1 MIKNRKRTR
10 EDVQRLQEL
19 RRSNAAQP
27 MKNKSKYSRK
37 LKHRSLLTFDHK

>member
-10 EDVQRLQEL
+10 EDVQRIQEL

-27 MKNKSKYSRK
+27 MKNKTKYSRK
-37 LKHRSLLTFDHK
+37 IKHRSLLTSDNN

>member
-10 EDVQRLQEL
+10 EDIQRVQEL

-27 MKNKSKYSRK
+27 MKNKTKYSRRV
-37 LKHRSLLTFDHK
+37 KHRDRSDV